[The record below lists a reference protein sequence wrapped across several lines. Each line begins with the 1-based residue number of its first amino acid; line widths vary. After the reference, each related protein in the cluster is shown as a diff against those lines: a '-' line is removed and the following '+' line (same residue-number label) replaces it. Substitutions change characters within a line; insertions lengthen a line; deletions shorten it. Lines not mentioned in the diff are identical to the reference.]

1 MDIESYKALS
11 QVIVHDTL
19 SVVKQLQK
27 ELAKEKRAHKL
38 TTRKHESLLEF
49 IDQDW
54 GEHIEVFYCPGC
66 GCTSNTHNNTYYGTF
81 TFRRNEAGVLK
92 LEDVSFC
99 EACDYENVSS
109 KLKVARWLEPIPDWD
124 YEHDGLDQRIRDDK
138 VTEDDL
144 KLAAALIIQHAFRRL
159 WNWRNPRWWGAV
171 APTFSSDSDY
181 SDY

>member
-27 ELAKEKRAHKL
+27 ELAKEKRAHNL

-66 GCTSNTHNNTYYGTF
+66 GCTSNTHNSTYYGTF

-92 LEDVSFC
+92 LEDR
-99 EACDYENVSS
+99 A
-109 KLKVARWLEPIPDWD
+109 
-124 YEHDGLDQRIRDDK
+124 G
-138 VTEDDL
+138 
-144 KLAAALIIQHAFRRL
+144 
-159 WNWRNPRWWGAV
+159 
-171 APTFSSDSDY
+171 
-181 SDY
+181 

>member
-66 GCTSNTHNNTYYGTF
+66 GCTSNTHNNTYYSTF

-92 LEDVSFC
+92 LENVLFC
-99 EACDYENVSS
+99 QACDYENVSS
-109 KLKVARWLEPIPDWD
+109 KLKASKWLEPIPDWY
-124 YEHDGLDQRIRDDK
+124 YEENQLNQRIYDDE
-138 VTEDDL
+138 VTEHDL
-144 KLAAALIIQHAFRRL
+144 KLAAALIIQHAFRRD
-159 WNWRNPRWWGAV
+159 WDWRKPRMLGENSTYEDWY
-171 APTFSSDSDY
+171 D
-181 SDY
+181 

>member
-27 ELAKEKRAHKL
+27 ELAKEKRAHNL

-92 LEDVSFC
+92 LEDR
-99 EACDYENVSS
+99 A
-109 KLKVARWLEPIPDWD
+109 
-124 YEHDGLDQRIRDDK
+124 G
-138 VTEDDL
+138 
-144 KLAAALIIQHAFRRL
+144 
-159 WNWRNPRWWGAV
+159 
-171 APTFSSDSDY
+171 
-181 SDY
+181 

>member
-1 MDIESYKALS
+1 MDIRSYNALS

-19 SVVKQLQK
+19 SIVKQLQK

-38 TTRKHESLLEF
+38 IAHKHESLLDFVEEEANDLSPF
-49 IDQDW
+49 L
-54 GEHIEVFYCPGC
+54 CPGC
-66 GCTSNTHNNTYYGTF
+66 NCWMNLFGPTYTGGY

-109 KLKVARWLEPIPDWD
+109 KLKVARWLEPIPDFY
-124 YEHDGLDQRIRDDK
+124 YEGTQLEQRIYDDE

-144 KLAAALIIQHAFRRL
+144 KLAAALIIQHAFRRE
-159 WNWRNPRWWGAV
+159 WDWRNPRDWGGTGDWI
-171 APTFSSDSDY
+171 PNPG
-181 SDY
+181 